1 MSFTITIKDREIY
14 SFEDFGLV
22 INEYPEECFK
32 LINSIKFLRI
42 LKLEDPEKYE
52 KVIELAKREKD
63 FYPFIFE
70 IQYIF
75 NPFME
80 LRYHG
85 YSFDNLKDLG
95 RKILSYGPLIDIYLK
110 DFLKYKLL
118 SKYMEFSGLKVSN
131 PRTYDEVLKLEQEFV
146 TNENKAYFKLGFLLA
161 ETEVII
167 YDNRPYADIKT
178 FFEAMLSNYYL
189 SRFSANFEKDQYV
202 YAWIEV
208 LGYGSGIDRYKNLV
222 DTIEQQE
229 AGVRDL

>member
-1 MSFTITIKDREIY
+1 MSFTITIKDHEV
-14 SFEDFGLV
+14 STFEEFGLL
-22 INEYPEECFK
+22 IKDYPEECFK

-42 LKLEDPEKYE
+42 LKNEDIEKYE
-52 KVIELAKREKD
+52 LVLDLARREKD

-85 YSFDNLKDLG
+85 YSFENLKDLG
-95 RKILSYGPLIDIYLK
+95 RQILGYGPMIDIYLK

-118 SKYMEFSGLKVSN
+118 TKYMIFTHSKDQN
-131 PRTYDEVLKLEQEFV
+131 PELFENIQKLEDEYA

-161 ETEVII
+161 NTKVIT
-167 YDNRPYADIKT
+167 YDSRPYADPKT
-178 FFEAMLSNYYL
+178 FFEAMISPFYL
-189 SRFSANFEKDQYV
+189 ARFSHSFEKDQYA
-202 YAWIEV
+202 YAWLEI
-208 LGYGSGIDRYKNLV
+208 LGYESSIDRYKNLV

-229 AGVRDL
+229 MEDKL